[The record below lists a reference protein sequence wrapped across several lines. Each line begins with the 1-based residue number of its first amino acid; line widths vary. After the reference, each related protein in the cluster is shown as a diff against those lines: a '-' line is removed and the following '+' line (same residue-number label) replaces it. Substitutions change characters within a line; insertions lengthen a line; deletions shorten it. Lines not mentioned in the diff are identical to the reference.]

1 MTTIAI
7 EAPRTDVRARL
18 VTDAVVSAY
27 LNEIAPSPRRHAQ
40 SYAGAIRR
48 SPARTALSP
57 TPAPARRCAARG
69 RR

>member
-40 SYAGAIRR
+40 SYAGAVRR
-48 SPARTALSP
+48 SSARPAL
-57 TPAPARRCAARG
+57 TPAPAAGRRCTARG